1 MIDDICSMDGASLV
15 RSVKSRAISPVE
27 IVEAVL
33 DRMDRLDP
41 SIHAFCTPTPD
52 IARRDARRLEAK
64 IMAGHSIGPL
74 AGIAMGVKDLIL
86 TKGIRTT
93 FGSYAY
99 RDFVPEEDDVVIE
112 RLRRGDAI
120 ILGKTN
126 VPEFGYSAAGHNPIF
141 ETTANPWNLAC
152 TSGGSSAGSAAA
164 VAAGMGPAALGSD
177 GGGSIRIPSAHC
189 GTYGMK
195 PSMGRVPLYPGC
207 RDDRYP
213 GASSWES
220 LEHIGPITRTV
231 ADAALVLSAIAG
243 PDDRDR
249 HSRPQADFD
258 WLEATSGGVEGLR
271 VAFTLDWGYAAV
283 DPEVRRIVT
292 QAVMVFEND
301 LGCRVQQD
309 NPGWGDP
316 WETFWTLV
324 AMESDLVGMRHM
336 ADELGSRMSPHLVEF
351 LHKAW
356 SAEDFTNAVT
366 RRKEICNKMW
376 KFMRRYDL
384 LLTPTVAVPPFPLNV
399 QGPERIDGQMVESSA
414 WIPFTF
420 PINMTG
426 QPAASVPAGW
436 TDNNLPV
443 GLQIIGRHLADETV
457 LRASAAFEAA
467 APWRDRWPPI
477 ISRIA
482 S

>member
-1 MIDDICSMDGASLV
+1 
-15 RSVKSRAISPVE
+15 
-27 IVEAVL
+27 
-33 DRMDRLDP
+33 
-41 SIHAFCTPTPD
+41 
-52 IARRDARRLEAK
+52 
-64 IMAGHSIGPL
+64 
-74 AGIAMGVKDLIL
+74 
-86 TKGIRTT
+86 
-93 FGSYAY
+93 
-99 RDFVPEEDDVVIE
+99 
-112 RLRRGDAI
+112 
-120 ILGKTN
+120 
-126 VPEFGYSAAGHNPIF
+126 
-141 ETTANPWNLAC
+141 
-152 TSGGSSAGSAAA
+152 
-164 VAAGMGPAALGSD
+164 
-177 GGGSIRIPSAHC
+177 
-189 GTYGMK
+189 
-195 PSMGRVPLYPGC
+195 
-207 RDDRYP
+207 
-213 GASSWES
+213 
-220 LEHIGPITRTV
+220 V
-231 ADAALVLSAIAG
+231 ADAALVLSVIAG

-283 DPEVRRIVT
+283 DPEVRRIVE

-324 AMESDLVGMRHM
+324 AMESDLVGMRRM
-336 ADELGSRMSPHLVEF
+336 ADELGSRMSPHLFEF

-366 RRKEICNKMW
+366 RRKEICNQMW

-436 TDNNLPV
+436 TGNNLPV

-467 APWRDRWPPI
+467 APWGDRWPPI
-477 ISRIA
+477 ISQIA